1 MATIFPF
8 FEWCE
13 KTALFRVI
21 SNHESFFPALETIH
35 LFGLVLLLGT
45 TLILC
50 LRLLGVVM
58 AKQPVAELAEEL
70 ANYTAS
76 GLALML
82 SSGALMFV
90 ATAVRNYSNT
100 SFWIKMVFLAAAL
113 IFHFAYFRK
122 VIRMEDSGMEG
133 SALARR
139 RGKVAAWGALI
150 LWFGVALS
158 GRSIGFLG

>member
-13 KTALFRVI
+13 QTALFRVI
-21 SNHESFFPALETIH
+21 SNHESLFPALETIH

-45 TLILC
+45 TVILC
-50 LRLLGVVM
+50 LRLLGVMM
-58 AKQPVAELAEEL
+58 AKQPVPELAREL
-70 ANYTAS
+70 AKYTAS

-82 SSGALMFV
+82 TSGALMFV

-100 SFWIKMVFLAAAL
+100 SFWVKMVFLASAL
-113 IFHFAYFRK
+113 TFHFAYFRK
-122 VIRMEDSGMEG
+122 VIRMEDS
-133 SALARR
+133 STARW